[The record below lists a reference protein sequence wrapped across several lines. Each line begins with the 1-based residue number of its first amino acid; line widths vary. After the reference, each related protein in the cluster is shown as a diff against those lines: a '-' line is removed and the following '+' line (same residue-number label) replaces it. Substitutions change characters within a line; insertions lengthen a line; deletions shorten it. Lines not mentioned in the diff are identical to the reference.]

1 MDFSSA
7 TTRPRYVLGRV
18 ISFGTDHPH
27 GRVLGAGPGLEAGG
41 AELGA
46 RDLGFLRAHGLV
58 VLLFD
63 LVEHVG
69 LDALEVQIR
78 SVQDAQVQTDVGDV
92 DGHLGEVEGVLQ
104 VDRPRTVDEDAPH
117 PALVLVHQE
126 LVRRFFGHAGRL
138 GPVHEPG
145 PVFALFHV
153 WQATLPL
160 WSDQVLA
167 RWRPLAPVSS
177 SDSGSAAGS
186 GSVPAGSSE
195 GASSAPAASA
205 SAWACAALVSSSAAA
220 WAALACSAS
229 ARALATRS
237 ASFPC
242 TPASAPASSSRAA
255 SILSPTAPMLA
266 KSSANSLS
274 TPAPAA
280 SSAATS
286 RLSEGRPVG
295 SSTPS

>member
-46 RDLGFLRAHGLV
+46 RDLRFLGAHGLV
-58 VLLFD
+58 VLLLD

-69 LDALEVQIR
+69 LDALEVQ
-78 SVQDAQVQTDVGDV
+78 VGAVEDPEVQTDVGDV
-92 DGHLGEVEGVLQ
+92 DGDLGEVEGVLE
-104 VDRPRTVDEDAPH
+104 VDRAGAVDEDAPD

-126 LVRRFFGHAGRL
+126 LVRLLFGHAGRL
-138 GPVHEPG
+138 GPVDEPG
-145 PVFALFHV
+145 PVLALFHV

-167 RWRPLAPVSS
+167 RWRPLAVVSS
-177 SDSGSAAGS
+177 SESACASGS

-195 GASSAPAASA
+195 SPSAAAASA
-205 SAWACAALVSSSAAA
+205 SAWAARVSSSAAA
-220 WAALACSAS
+220 CAALACS

-255 SILSPTAPMLA
+255 SILSPTWPMLA

-286 RLSEGRPVG
+286 RESLGRPVG